1 MVEMSKASEFRK
13 QAQELR
19 KAAEATKHKIT
30 RKTLLRLAE
39 EYDRMA
45 ANPITNYPKLL
56 PRVV

>member
-1 MVEMSKASEFRK
+1 MSKASEFHK
-13 QAQELR
+13 QAEELR
-19 KAAEATKHKIT
+19 NAAEATKHKIT
-30 RKTLLRLAE
+30 RKTLLKLAE

>member
-45 ANPITNYPKLL
+45 ANPITNYPKQL
-56 PRVV
+56 PRAV